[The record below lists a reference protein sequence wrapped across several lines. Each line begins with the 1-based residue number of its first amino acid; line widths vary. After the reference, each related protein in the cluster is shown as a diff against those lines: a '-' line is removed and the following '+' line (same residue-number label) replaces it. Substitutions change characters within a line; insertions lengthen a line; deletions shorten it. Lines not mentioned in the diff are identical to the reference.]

1 MTAALS
7 VLLLASILWGNRQR
21 VGRRTAE
28 QAAAYN
34 LRRMRHCRKQCRA
47 MMKQLHQPD
56 QP

>member
-34 LRRMRHCRKQCRA
+34 LRRMR
-47 MMKQLHQPD
+47 QPD